1 VKKTTEKTMTIYP
14 EEQKARL
21 IERML
26 PPEAIPVPQLSQ
38 ETGIPKDTL
47 YGWRG
52 QACRARGLPMMGPSP
67 TKERWSGGE
76 KFTMVVE
83 TAALNEAQRGEYCR
97 KRGVYPEQ
105 LQRWRQR
112 CAQANGE
119 AKPSRVSAET
129 RSQAQR
135 IQALERE
142 LRRKDKALAETAALL
157 VLRKKAEA
165 IWGQDEDD

>member
-14 EEQKARL
+14 EEQKTRL

-52 QACRARGLPMMGPSP
+52 QACRARGLPMMGTTP
-67 TKERWSGGE
+67 TKERWSSGE
-76 KFTMVVE
+76 KFAMVVE
-83 TAALNEAQRGEYCR
+83 TVVLNEAQLGEYCR

-105 LQRWRQR
+105 LQRWRQ
-112 CAQANGE
+112 CCEQANGDP
-119 AKPSRVSAET
+119 KPPRAPAET
-129 RSQAQR
+129 RREARR
-135 IQALERE
+135 IQELERE
-142 LRRKDKALAETAALL
+142 LRRKDKALAETAALW

-165 IWGQDEDD
+165 IWGKDEDA